1 MNYSVKFVSVG
12 FSESSQ
18 CVTVSDNTLDH
29 YALWSIH
36 YIFVQNTP
44 VLVNLLNSSL

>member
-1 MNYSVKFVSVG
+1 MWP
-12 FSESSQ
+12 
-18 CVTVSDNTLDH
+18 VSDNTLDH

-44 VLVNLLNSSL
+44 CVGKSVKFKFVIHICLLYPDVPVYFEH